1 MNLLRAALWL
11 LPCLAACSGN
21 EIVGLHVRLHPDGS
35 ADVTAR
41 ALVASP
47 APSPAETA
55 AKGVTWNLRAALVHS
70 QGAVAKLADL
80 RLGDD
85 ALQFL
90 PRMDANKV
98 TVRIAR
104 SATAGWVAALA
115 PDKRTRGELAGV
127 YDPSRK
133 TTEVG
138 DTLRLEFELPG
149 AAVSSSVLPSARG
162 VEAGRDGKR
171 AWLSIPVET
180 AREAG
185 ETLTWDVTWN

>member
-1 MNLLRAALWL
+1 MNLLRFALWL

-21 EIVGLHVRLHPDGS
+21 EVIGVHVRLHPDGG

-41 ALVASP
+41 ALVAAP

-55 AKGVTWNLRAALVHS
+55 AKGVAWNQRAALVYS
-70 QGAVAKLADL
+70 QGVAAKLADL
-80 RLGDD
+80 RIGDD
-85 ALQFL
+85 SLQFL

-104 SATAGWVAALA
+104 SAAAGWIAALA
-115 PDKRTRGELAGV
+115 PDKRSREQLAGV

-133 TTEVG
+133 TTEVA
-138 DTLRLEFELPG
+138 DTVRLEFELPG
-149 AAVSSSVLPSARG
+149 AAVGSSVLPSARG